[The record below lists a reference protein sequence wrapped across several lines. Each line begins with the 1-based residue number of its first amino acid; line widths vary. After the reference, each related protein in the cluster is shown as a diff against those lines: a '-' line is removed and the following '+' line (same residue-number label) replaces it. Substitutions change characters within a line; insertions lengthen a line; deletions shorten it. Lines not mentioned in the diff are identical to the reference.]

1 MSVALQSEAI
11 DVAAEYAQLVGDH
24 PGAAVATF
32 TGYVRDHS
40 DQHAVT
46 ELELEHYPEM
56 ARKVLEDLGQSAA
69 ARFGLSNWRIVHRFG
84 RLGVLDTIVWVGAVA
99 DHRGEAISACELMMD
114 TLKTDAPF
122 WKREQGP
129 AGEQWVAS
137 RDTDMARRARWRLGE
152 AQ

>member
-1 MSVALQSEAI
+1 VSVALQNEAI
-11 DVAAEYAQLVGDH
+11 DVAAEYAQLVGDK

-40 DQHAVT
+40 NAHAVT

-56 ARKVLEDLGQSAA
+56 ARKVLEDLGLSAA
-69 ARFGLSNWRIVHRFG
+69 ERFGLSSWRIVHRFG
-84 RLGVLDTIVWVGAVA
+84 RLAVLDTIVWVGAVA

-129 AGEQWVAS
+129 TGEQWVAS
-137 RDTDMARRARWRLGE
+137 RDSDAERRARWQLGE
-152 AQ
+152 AK

>member
-11 DVAAEYAQLVGDH
+11 DVAAEYALLVGDS

-40 DQHAVT
+40 DQHSVT

-56 ARKVLEDLGQSAA
+56 ARKVLEDLGQSTA

-84 RLGVLDTIVWVGAVA
+84 RLAVLDTIVWVGAVA

-114 TLKTDAPF
+114 SLKTDAPF

-129 AGEQWVAS
+129 AGDQWVAS
-137 RDTDMARRARWRLGE
+137 RDNDTARRARWQSGE
-152 AQ
+152 TQ